1 MKINLKH
8 SKNKWVDID
17 GESQF
22 LIDYPT
28 IEQADEIKRLAY
40 QIAFLDEEILLTTTQ
55 KQREK
60 ILTSLTRKD
69 KADMLILSEQLYR
82 KTFQYS
88 VKDWKGI
95 NDEDGKKVECVIVN
109 GEIEDG
115 LFSLIIRELGLTEL
129 AHIYTCIS
137 NETEFTESDK
147 KK

>member
-40 QIAFLDEEILLTTTQ
+40 QIAFLDEEILSTITQ
-55 KQREK
+55 KQRKK
-60 ILTSLTRKD
+60 ILTSLSPKD
-69 KADMLILSEQLYR
+69 RAEMLVLSEQLYR

-95 NDEDGKKVECVIVN
+95 KDEKGEAVKCDIVNDE
-109 GEIEDG
+109 IEEG
-115 LFSLIIRELGLTEL
+115 LFRLIIRDLNLTDL
-129 AHIYTCIS
+129 SHIFTAIT

>member
-40 QIAFLDEEILLTTTQ
+40 QIAFLDEEILSTITQ
-55 KQREK
+55 KQRKK
-60 ILTSLTRKD
+60 ILTSLSPKD
-69 KADMLILSEQLYR
+69 KAEMLVLSEQLYR

-95 NDEDGKKVECVIVN
+95 KDEKGEAVKCDIVNDE
-109 GEIEDG
+109 IEEG
-115 LFSLIIRELGLTEL
+115 LFRLIIRDLNLTDL
-129 AHIYTCIS
+129 SHIFTAIT